1 MGKKIKKKDVDMKLI
16 DSIYQLELEWKQ
28 IRSIMEHSVEAS
40 HTGRLQE
47 SLAQAKYIFLLKEAR
62 HRNLHALKLK

>member
-1 MGKKIKKKDVDMKLI
+1 MGKKIKKKDVDAELLH
-16 DSIYQLELEWKQ
+16 SIYQLESEWKQ

-40 HTGRLQE
+40 QIGRLQE